1 MPQTRVLRLIA
12 RMNIGGPAIQITGL
26 MKNISNSEF
35 EQLLVTGVCGEEEID
50 YLIEKEIK
58 LTNLVILHGFGRRVN
73 FLADIKT
80 LFEIR
85 NVIKEFKPDIIHSHT
100 AKAGFLGRLA
110 SITSFEKHKL
120 VHTFHGHLLHGYF
133 GKFKTHLVVWVERI
147 LAFKTDALIA
157 VGEQVKSE
165 LLAARIGN
173 SAKFRVIGPG
183 LEIDELPEKEISLKE
198 FGLPVDTFI
207 ISWIGRVVPIKAP
220 DRILEIALECRARG
234 LDFHF
239 VVVGD
244 GPLLSDLKK
253 KSNSLDLPVTFLGW
267 QGDIEKV
274 LSFSDLVM
282 LTSENEGTPVALIQA
297 QLAGLPVITTDVGS
311 SSEVIV
317 DEKSGF
323 CMEYSASE
331 FADRIEVLAKNPEM
345 RTSFSVLAKR
355 NTKEKFSISRLVRD
369 HEELYR
375 NLVSQSKSSPKSP
388 A

>member
-110 SITSFEKHKL
+110 SISSFEKHKL

-133 GKFKTHLVVWVERI
+133 GKFKTHLVVLVERI

-198 FGLPVDTFI
+198 FGLPVETFI

-331 FADRIEVLAKNPEM
+331 FADRIEVLAKNPEI
-345 RTSFSVLAKR
+345 RTSFSVIAKR
-355 NTKEKFSISRLVRD
+355 NAKEKFSISRLVRD

>member
-1 MPQTRVLRLIA
+1 
-12 RMNIGGPAIQITGL
+12 MNIGGPAIQITGL

-110 SITSFEKHKL
+110 SISSFEKHKL

-133 GKFKTHLVVWVERI
+133 GKFKTHLVVLVERI

-198 FGLPVDTFI
+198 FGLPVETFI

-331 FADRIEVLAKNPEM
+331 FADRIEVLAKNPEI
-345 RTSFSVLAKR
+345 RTSFSVIAKR
-355 NTKEKFSISRLVRD
+355 NAKEKFSISRLVRD

>member
-85 NVIKEFKPDIIHSHT
+85 NIIKEFKPDIIHSHT

-147 LAFKTDALIA
+147 LAFKTDVLIA

-165 LLAARIGN
+165 LLAARIGDLE
-173 SAKFRVIGPG
+173 KFKVIGPG
-183 LEIDELPEKEISLKE
+183 LEIDELPEKEISLNE
-198 FGLPVDTFI
+198 FGLPIETFI

-323 CMEYSASE
+323 CMKYSASE
-331 FADRIEVLAKNPEM
+331 FANRIEVLAKNPEM
-345 RTSFSVLAKR
+345 RTSFSVIAKR
-355 NTKEKFSISRLVRD
+355 NAKEKFSISRLVRD

>member
-26 MKNISNSEF
+26 MKNISNREF

-173 SAKFRVIGPG
+173 SEKFKVIGPG

-198 FGLPVDTFI
+198 FGLPVKTFI

-239 VVVGD
+239 VIVGD

-323 CMEYSASE
+323 CMKYSASE

-345 RTSFSVLAKR
+345 RTSFSLTAKK
-355 NTKEKFSISRLVRD
+355 NAKEKFSISRLVRD

-375 NLVSQSKSSPKSP
+375 NLVSQSKSSSKSP